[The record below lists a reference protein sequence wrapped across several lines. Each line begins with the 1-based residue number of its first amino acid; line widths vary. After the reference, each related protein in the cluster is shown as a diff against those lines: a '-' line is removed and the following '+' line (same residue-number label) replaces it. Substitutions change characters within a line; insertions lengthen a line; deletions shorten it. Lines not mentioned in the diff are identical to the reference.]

1 MTSKTNT
8 STPDNNGMVPLTSLT
23 GSALTKAI
31 RAWAVENGHEVP
43 ARGALP
49 MNVIMAASTSGA
61 MVDPSAFDARTV
73 YVLTAK
79 DGKAYTVT
87 GPRGKATLDGLAE
100 SVGLDPEHVQSC
112 TKDGELFAL
121 PRRAS
126 GTAPA
131 PWTVRTRDGKA
142 FQFTASTRGK
152 ASPAEVAVACGIPVE
167 RIESMSRDGSRYLVE
182 VTYRFTRG

>member
-1 MTSKTNT
+1 MTSKNNT
-8 STPDNNGMVPLTSLT
+8 SATADNGMVPLTSLT
-23 GSALTKAI
+23 GPALTKAI
-31 RAWAVENGHEVP
+31 RAWAVDNGHEVP

-49 MNVIMAASTSGA
+49 MSVVMAASASGA
-61 MVDPSAFDARTV
+61 MVDPTAFDTRTV
-73 YVLTAK
+73 YVLTTK

-100 SVGLDPEHVQSC
+100 SVSLDPDQVQSV

-121 PRRAS
+121 PRRQS

-131 PWTVRTRDGKA
+131 PWIVRTRDGKK
-142 FQFTASTRGK
+142 FTFTATTRGK
-152 ASPAEVAVACGIPVE
+152 ASPAEVATACGIPLE
-167 RIESMSRDGSRYLVE
+167 RLESMERDGNRYLVE